1 MNQEEREARRKAT
14 ALAARASIQAREQA
28 EDDIIIA
35 MFDDAYRGTQNIVE
49 LLLQNK
55 RAAELSLRNTKIAIQ
70 ILLVQNGQDMVDWD
84 NLKEPTPPMP
94 SNDQT
99 VTECR
104 KCGKGIY
111 KETGVQD
118 DMFGVLHCSIKSCRH
133 QVDRWV

>member
-70 ILLVQNGQDMVDWD
+70 ILLVQNGKDMVDWG
-84 NLKEPTPPMP
+84 NLPLKVKDEK
-94 SNDQT
+94 
-99 VTECR
+99 V
-104 KCGKGIY
+104 
-111 KETGVQD
+111 
-118 DMFGVLHCSIKSCRH
+118 
-133 QVDRWV
+133 